1 MQEVAPMRY
10 SCEQK
15 RAALMKAA
23 EAMIEEFLDWEE
35 AAAEPKLSEIEAA
48 VLQVRRQLSERMA
61 VLAIED
67 QDAAQPVEA
76 PLCPEC
82 GARMRYKGQK
92 PRTVESLV
100 GTLRFKR
107 AYYHC
112 AHPQSERFPPAEP
125 T

>member
-1 MQEVAPMRY
+1 MRY
-10 SCEQK
+10 SREQK
-15 RAALMKAA
+15 RAELLKAA

-35 AAAEPKLSEIEAA
+35 QAEKPKLSEIEAA
-48 VLQVRRQLSERMA
+48 VLKVRRQMSERMA
-61 VLAIED
+61 VVAIED
-67 QDAAQPVEA
+67 QDAAQPAEA
-76 PLCPEC
+76 PVCPEC

-92 PRTVESLV
+92 PRTVVSLV

-112 AHPQSERFPPAEP
+112 NHPQGEHFPPPEP